1 MKNSNYWKMFIF
13 LLLFCFIAVGNAQSY
28 NYGEVLQKSLFF
40 YEAQQSGTL
49 PDWNRV
55 SWRGDAN
62 VNDGQANGIDLSGG
76 WHDAGDHIKFGL
88 PMAFS
93 VTALN
98 WGYLEYQDAYT
109 QTNQDEI
116 FKNNIRWVT
125 DYLMKCHTGP
135 TEFVA
140 QVSDKSTDHSLWA
153 AAELTELFTDRK
165 VYKVTAAQPG
175 TDVVCETAA
184 ALASASIVF
193 KDSDPAYSAE
203 LIEHAKSLYDF
214 GDQYRGFYTDA
225 IPAGCC
231 YPSGNYYDEL
241 VWGALW
247 LYKATGDLT
256 YLQKAELEYDN
267 MMNNPQGR
275 PVDFLWSLVW
285 EDKSY
290 GSFVILSMLTDKEKY
305 KTDAERHLDY
315 WTDQISYS
323 PGGQAWLFQ
332 WGSLRHS
339 ANAALTAFIY
349 ADNVATSK
357 KNKYLD
363 FAEQQINYILG
374 DNPDNRSYVIGF
386 GNNPPKN
393 PHHRTTHGSWEGTD
407 RGNPVPAAHTLFG
420 ALVGGPGAADDQHTD
435 VTSDFQE
442 NEVAVDYNACFQGAV
457 ARMQQ
462 VYGGNPLANFPVEEV
477 PNREEIF
484 ANTKINSQNA
494 TSATISM
501 DVSNYSAWPARPL
514 NGPSVRY
521 YMDISESVTAGYSI
535 NDYNISLS
543 FGEGGASFSGPIV
556 ADATANTYYVEITWA
571 NDVLIAPAGYSHNAK
586 EAQIQIRVNNGVPF
600 DLNNDWSGR
609 ELTATAKPIANIPIY
624 DNGILVGGNEPG
636 GSSTPTY
643 TIVASAQSGGTI
655 SPEGTITVAQGGNRT
670 FSINP
675 NTGYEIDDVTVNGN
689 SVGAISTYAFTN
701 VQSNGTISASFKEII
716 GGNQAPIAKATANP
730 ISGTAPL
737 TVMLDA
743 STSSDP
749 DGDTLTYSWDFGD
762 GNTSSGISISHTY
775 TSVGSYAATL
785 TVTDSNNTQ
794 DNEIVTITVNNNDG
808 GGGSCDGTYLSA
820 SGNKLYDDQGNVV
833 RLTGINW
840 FGFETSNRAPHGL
853 WSRDCKS
860 MLIQIK
866 DLGFNSIRIPWSNA
880 ILEPGAAMTGIS
892 TAPVPDPYTGRILN
906 EVEGTL
912 TNPLDLLD
920 LIVDYCQELNLKII
934 LDNHSRQPDGYL
946 SEELWYT
953 DQTPHEKWIA
963 DWVFL
968 ADRYKNKDAVVAM
981 DLNNEPHGKFGNG
994 SRWGSGTIVNDWRLA
1009 AEECGNAVLAV
1020 NPNVLI
1026 MVEGVEEFENETYW
1040 WGGNLKGAAQ
1050 YPVRLS
1056 DPSKLVYSPHEY
1068 GPTVFPQTWF
1078 NDPSF
1083 PNNMPAIWEANFNY
1097 LHTQNISPMFAGE
1110 FGIKTQGGVDE
1121 VWFDTYLAFMG
1132 EKGYSW
1138 SFWCWNPNSGDTGGI
1153 LADDWS
1159 SINQWKMDKLIPHLA
1174 PEIPNTSGSSGDCG
1188 TNFTISASAG
1198 SGGSISPNGNITVPE
1213 NSNRTFTITAEQGYN
1228 IKDVLVDDISV
1239 GAVGTYT
1246 FNNVNVNHT
1255 ISASFEI
1262 DSIENVTI
1270 TASAGNGGS
1279 ISPAGQTTIPKESN
1293 QTYIITPNSGYL
1305 IESVDV
1311 NGVSVGAVSSYTFTN
1326 VLSDQ
1331 SISASFKTDGGN
1343 TGGYPAGSPVAINGR
1358 LSVSGN
1364 QMVNEC
1370 GNAVQLRGMST
1381 HGPQWFENCYNESSL
1396 DALVQDWGIDIYRI
1410 AMYVEE
1416 GGYVNNP
1423 DYWKNWIDNMVDETA
1438 KRGIYC
1444 MIDWHVLNP
1453 GDPNA
1458 NLDASRDFWSYMSAK
1473 HNGKK
1478 HVLYEIA
1485 NEPNGVTWPTVKSYA
1500 NDIIP
1505 RIRANDPN
1513 TIIIVGT
1520 PTWSQDVDIAAGDPL
1535 NFDNLMYA
1543 LHFYS
1548 GTHTGWLRSK
1558 GETALN
1564 AGLALFVTEFGT
1576 SQASGD
1582 GGPFLDETQNWIDW
1596 MKNKEISWINWSF
1609 ADKAEVSAALSPG
1622 ACASGN
1628 WNNTSTS
1635 GSFIKERILNPAD
1648 NFVCNSGGNQNPI
1661 AVINATPT
1669 SGEAPLTVSFSA
1681 EGSTDPDGDTL
1692 TYSWSFG
1699 DNSSASGLT
1708 TSHTYTNVGQFIA
1721 TLTVSDGNGGSQQKT
1736 VAISVTGGGSSDC
1749 SFGTPIAN
1757 PLPSRQSSYDNIY
1770 VLGTAGPDLSSV
1782 TNFTINWDLANNGLW
1797 QLSMQTSTGVPNWWV
1812 NLLSNVTHN
1821 FANAQP
1827 DMSLSGTGFPGLDGS
1842 YFVNYVDN
1850 DFVMV
1855 SKTGDFSIYFS
1866 NVVNTPNC
1874 SSIRSITTNDNGFEL
1889 NVAPEKAYPNPFLN
1903 EIKVEIPGVTKETSA
1918 ILLDHRGNIMKT
1930 NYEMLGNK
1938 IILKTDVN
1946 LPSGMYFLRINTL
1959 KATKMLKVIKM

>member
-1 MKNSNYWKMFIF
+1 MKNSNFRKVFAF
-13 LLLFCFIAVGNAQSY
+13 LILLFIMATGNSQSY

-40 YEAQQSGTL
+40 YEAQQSGKL

-62 VNDGQANGIDLSGG
+62 VNDGKAEGIDLSGG

-98 WGYLEYQDAYT
+98 WGYLEYEQAYT

-116 FKNNIRWVT
+116 FKNNIRWVA

-140 QVSDKSTDHSLWA
+140 QVSDKSSDHSVWA
-153 AAELTELFTDRK
+153 AAELTELFTNRK
-165 VYKVTAAQPG
+165 AYKVTAAQPG

-184 ALASASIVF
+184 ALASTSILF
-193 KDSDPAYSAE
+193 KDSDPAYSAK

-247 LYKATGDLT
+247 LYKATGDIT
-256 YLQKAELEYDN
+256 YLQKAETEYDN
-267 MMNNPQGR
+267 MINNPQGR

-349 ADNVATSK
+349 ADNVATPNKS
-357 KNKYLD
+357 KYLN
-363 FAEQQINYILG
+363 FAERQINYALG

-407 RGNPVPAAHTLFG
+407 RGNPVPATHTLYG

-442 NEVAVDYNACFQGAV
+442 NEVAVDYNACFQGAI

-462 VYGGNPLANFPVEEV
+462 VYGGNPLPNFPVDEV

-484 ANTKINSQNA
+484 ANSKINSQNA

-501 DVSNYSAWPARPL
+501 DVSNYSAWPAKPL
-514 NGPSVRY
+514 TGASVRY
-521 YMDISESVTAGYSI
+521 YMNISESVAAGYSI

-543 FGEGGASFSGPIV
+543 FGEGGASFSGPTV
-556 ADATANTYYVEITWA
+556 FDDSANIYYVEITWA

-600 DLNNDWSGR
+600 DLSNDWSGS
-609 ELTATAKPIANIPIY
+609 ELTSSTKPISNIPIY
-624 DNGILVGGNEPG
+624 DDGVLVGGNEPG
-636 GSSTPTY
+636 STVPSY
-643 TIVASAQSGGTI
+643 TIVASAQSGGNISPAGTI
-655 SPEGTITVAQGGNRT
+655 SVTQGSNRT
-670 FSINP
+670 FTITP
-675 NTGYEIDDVTVNGN
+675 NNGFEIEDVVVNGN
-689 SVGAISTYAFTN
+689 SVGVLTEYTFTN
-701 VQSNGTISASFKEII
+701 IQSNATITASFKETID
-716 GGNQAPIAKATANP
+716 GNQVPIANASANP
-730 ISGTAPL
+730 TSGTIPL
-737 TVMLDA
+737 TVVFDA
-743 STSSDP
+743 SGSSDP
-749 DGDTLTYSWDFGD
+749 DGDNLTYSWDFGD
-762 GNTSSGISISHTY
+762 GSVGGGISPSHTY
-775 TSVGSYAATL
+775 TTSGSYAATL
-785 TVTDSNNTQ
+785 TVTDSNNAE
-794 DNEIVTITVNNNDG
+794 NSYVVTITATNSD

-820 SGNKLYDDQGNVV
+820 SGNKLYDEQGNVV

-840 FGFETSNRAPHGL
+840 FGFETSNKAPHGL

-866 DLGFNSIRIPWSNA
+866 DLGFNSVRIPWSNA
-880 ILEPGAAMTGIS
+880 ILEPGATMSGIS
-892 TAPVPDPYTGRILN
+892 TAPVPDPYTGRMLN

-934 LDNHSRQPDGYL
+934 LDNHSRQPDGYI

-953 DQTPHEKWIA
+953 NQTPHEKWIS

-994 SRWGSGTIVNDWRLA
+994 SQWGTGTIVNDWRLA
-1009 AEECGNAVLAV
+1009 AEECGNAVLAA

-1026 MVEGVEEFENETYW
+1026 MVEGVEEFEGETYW

-1050 YPVRLS
+1050 YPVRIS

-1083 PNNMPAIWEANFNY
+1083 PSNMPAIWEANFNY
-1097 LHTQNISPMFAGE
+1097 LHTQNVSPMFAGE

-1174 PEIPNTSGSSGDCG
+1174 PEIRNTSGSGADCG
-1188 TNFTISASAG
+1188 TTYTISSSAEN
-1198 SGGSISPNGNITVPE
+1198 GGSISPNGNIEVPE
-1213 NSNRTFTITAEQGYN
+1213 NSDRTFTITADTGYS
-1228 IKDVLVDDISV
+1228 IKDVLVDGSSV
-1239 GAVGTYT
+1239 GAVETYT
-1246 FNNVNVNHT
+1246 FSNVTSDHN
-1255 ISASFEI
+1255 IEASFEMN
-1262 DSIENVTI
+1262 SVENVTI
-1270 TASAGNGGS
+1270 TATSGNGGS
-1279 ISPAGQTTIPKESN
+1279 ISPAGQTILAKGES
-1293 QTYIITPNSGYL
+1293 QTYTITPDSGYS
-1305 IESVDV
+1305 IESVNV
-1311 NGVSVGAVSSYTFTN
+1311 NDVSVGAVSSYTFDN
-1326 VLSDQ
+1326 VLTDQ
-1331 SISASFKTDGGN
+1331 TISASFKNDGN
-1343 TGGYPAGSPVAINGR
+1343 TGGYPAGSPVAINGM

-1423 DYWKNWIDNMVDETA
+1423 DYWKNWIDNMVDECA
-1438 KRGIYC
+1438 ERGIYC

-1458 NLDASRDFWSYMSAK
+1458 NLNASRDFWSYMSSK

-1485 NEPNGVTWPTVKSYA
+1485 NEPNGVNWATVKSYA

-1558 GETALN
+1558 GEVALN

-1582 GGPFLDETQNWIDW
+1582 GGPFLDETQNWINW
-1596 MKNKEISWINWSF
+1596 MQDKKISWINWSF
-1609 ADKAEVSAALSPG
+1609 ADKAEVSAALNPG
-1622 ACASGN
+1622 ACSSGS

-1635 GSFIKERILNPAD
+1635 GTFIKERILSPAD
-1648 NFVCNSGGNQNPI
+1648 NFICNDGGGNQNPI
-1661 AVINATPT
+1661 AIINATPT
-1669 SGEAPLTVSFSA
+1669 SGQAPLVVNFSA
-1681 EGSTDPDGDTL
+1681 EGSSDPDGDAL
-1692 TYSWSFG
+1692 TYSWDFG
-1699 DNSSASGLT
+1699 DNTSGTGLT
-1708 TSHTYTNVGQFIA
+1708 VNHTYTNAGQYTA
-1721 TLTVSDGNGGSQQKT
+1721 RLTVSDGNGGSQQKT
-1736 VAISVTGGGSSDC
+1736 TVITVNGGGSSDC

-1757 PLPSRQSSYDNIY
+1757 PLSSRQASYNNIY
-1770 VLGTAGPDLSSV
+1770 VLGTSGPDLSSV
-1782 TNFTINWDLANNGLW
+1782 TNFTMNWDLTNNGLW
-1797 QLSMQTSTGVPNWWV
+1797 QLSMQTSTGVPNWWN
-1812 NLLSNVTHN
+1812 NLLSSATHT
-1821 FANAQP
+1821 FASAQP
-1827 DMSLSGTGFPGLDGS
+1827 SLSLSGTGFTGLDGDYYVS
-1842 YFVNYVDN
+1842 YVGD

-1855 SKTGDFSIYFS
+1855 SMTGSFSIYFS
-1866 NVVNTPNC
+1866 NSATAPNC
-1874 SSIRSITTNDNGFEL
+1874 SSNRAPIDNNANLGQNIITSR
-1889 NVAPEKAYPNPFLN
+1889 VYPNPFID
-1903 EIKVEIPGVTKETSA
+1903 EIRVKSLDISKSA
-1918 ILLDHRGNIMKT
+1918 STTLLDYRGNIMKT
-1930 NYEMLGNK
+1930 NVTIEGNM
-1938 IILKTDVN
+1938 IILKTVEN
-1946 LPSGMYFLRINTL
+1946 VPSGMYFLKITSSKSN
-1959 KATKMLKVIKM
+1959 KMIKVIKM